1 MGMMRKRCLCL
12 MALIIMLAAFPVM
25 ADDSVPVRVAMP
37 SKATESPILPFDR
50 VIGQVVEPDCDE
62 NHRILFSAL
71 MEAYSFEWTESH
83 IAPEVRQALVR
94 LFDQW
99 FSTHLPC
106 SEILL
111 SASHVNADVS
121 TGINVRADGSC
132 VAFVLSGG
140 MIVSMKEMVF

>member
-1 MGMMRKRCLCL
+1 MMRKRCLCL

-50 VIGQVVEPDCDE
+50 GIGQVVEPDCDE

-111 SASHVNADVS
+111 SASHVNADGS